1 MMTDYK
7 EKYEKLIKGLKEV
20 AEQKSCY
27 NKNPKYNPAECKSN
41 DDAFDDGAEWGEIL
55 ICRTMLECIGE
66 EFECPYFEENA

>member
-1 MMTDYK
+1 MTDYK

-27 NKNPKYNPAECKSN
+27 ERKGFDYTPSAGNY

-66 EFECPYFEENA
+66 EFEYPSMKED